1 MAKMYFY
8 YGAMGSSKTADAI
21 MTAYNYKER
30 GQNPLLV
37 KADKDTRDG
46 ERIIKSRIGLS
57 AQCMLLSEVLSLTE
71 KEICSYDVVIVD
83 EVQFAT
89 AKQIDFLSD
98 IVDDY
103 NIPVLC
109 YGLRTDFQLNF
120 FEGSERLMA
129 IADEFHELKT
139 MCWCGRKASCN
150 ARYDSNGIVKSGK
163 QVVLGSND
171 KYIPLCRKHYKLGM
185 LDNWRGDGE
194 PDIPDGFYVI
204 QEKDEDEGKKNKDEG
219 KRDEFELL
227 VSDHPYMK
235 YWHVMEEIDTHE
247 RNFYGFSPWEANKH
261 DFFGKF
267 NEMYE
272 WKRNVPYEEWTVDE
286 IAEVM
291 DRILTDLGTPVTCGQ
306 VDDIPFYILSGDK
319 MEKVLVLFQK
329 KKGEELDSTKALE
342 IAKLAGLGEE
352 ETKRFLFASIY
363 VILKDE

>member
-8 YGAMGSSKTADAI
+8 YGAMGSSKTAAAI

-83 EVQFAT
+83 ESQFAT

-139 MCWCGRKASCN
+139 MCWCGRKATCN
-150 ARYDSNGIVKSGK
+150 ARYDNNGIVKSGK
-163 QVVLGSND
+163 QLVLGSNSQ
-171 KYIPLCRKHYKLGM
+171 YVPLCRKHYKLGM

-204 QEKDEDEGKKNKDEG
+204 GTEDENGKKKDEKDGGTEY
-219 KRDEFELL
+219 L
-227 VSDHPYMK
+227 VSDHPYMR
-235 YWHVMEEIDTHE
+235 YWHVMEDIETHE
-247 RNFYGFSPWEANKH
+247 RCIYGFSPSEANRT
-261 DFFGKF
+261 DFFAKF
-267 NEMYE
+267 CEMYDF
-272 WKRNVPYEEWTVDE
+272 KKDVCYEKWTVNE
-286 IAEVM
+286 IADVM
-291 DRILTDLGTPVTCGQ
+291 DRILTDLGTSVTCDQ
-306 VDDIPFYILSGDK
+306 VGDIPFYALSGDK